1 MKFLDCGFGIK
12 FELLPDLTQVFK
24 KISSDPNQ
32 EARQGGHGD
41 QTQYFLFP
49 HQIPHR
55 ICSLSL
61 SGDHEPNLI

>member
-49 HQIPHR
+49 HQIPT
-55 ICSLSL
+55 
-61 SGDHEPNLI
+61 